1 VENPH
6 NMKVN
11 FTLFICL
18 LSLSPFTT
26 NAQKVSKLTITD
38 NLNMTGRF
46 TLGKPKPEA
55 PKDTFYLLTEK
66 GTQVLF
72 YAELQNTDSVSL
84 VHPAL
89 KFTAYKDQNGKSEWV
104 VDKIIDVKQDA
115 TYVMTAFNFFTT
127 GAFKIIITPEES
139 KDVLAQGDF
148 TITK

>member
-1 VENPH
+1 
-6 NMKVN
+6 MKVN

-46 TLGKPKPEA
+46 TL
-55 PKDTFYLLTEK
+55 
-66 GTQVLF
+66 
-72 YAELQNTDSVSL
+72 L